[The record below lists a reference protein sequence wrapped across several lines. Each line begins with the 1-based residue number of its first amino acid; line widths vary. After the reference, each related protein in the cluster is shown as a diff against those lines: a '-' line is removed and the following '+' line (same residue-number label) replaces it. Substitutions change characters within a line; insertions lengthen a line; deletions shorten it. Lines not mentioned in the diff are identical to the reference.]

1 MLGVNTAVA
10 EYGYGDL
17 NQGVFTAMSYNR
29 GYSGAAGLP
38 PIDPCF
44 GAEAGPMA
52 LDIVVLQTLYGVN
65 TSHAGG
71 RDFYLLPDTNAPGT
85 AWQAIWD
92 TGGNDLLCYDGD
104 RDATLDLRA
113 ATLVYG
119 PGGGGFVSAA
129 AGIAGGY
136 TIAAGVVIEAARGG
150 GGADRINRQRGGQP
164 AGRARWR
171 RPDRWPCGQ

>member
-1 MLGVNTAVA
+1 MGLAK
-10 EYGYGDL
+10 YGYGDL

-38 PIDPCF
+38 AIDPRF
-44 GAEAGPMA
+44 GAKAGSMA
-52 LDIVVLQTLYGVN
+52 QDIAVLQALYGGN

-71 RDFYLLPDTNAPGT
+71 RNFYLLPNTNAPGT

-92 TGGNDLLCYDGD
+92 IGGNDLLCYDGD

-119 PGGGGFVSAA
+119 RGGGGFVSA

-136 TIAAGVVIEAARGG
+136 TIAAGVVIEAARVGG
-150 GGADRINRQRGGQP
+150 R
-164 AGRARWR
+164 
-171 RPDRWPCGQ
+171 C